1 MQILVLLA
9 FVIFSI
15 FLMGVAFWHERKWK
29 FRRSWLIVSGRV
41 VGRSEGDE
49 AGDYYPKIELSYE
62 GGTKTF
68 VSKYGG
74 TDCPVIGEQVRVIYK
89 PDNLEAEHYTWS
101 NRWLFT
107 IAPVALA
114 VFFIFLVIVV
124 LLKSRS

>member
-15 FLMGVAFWHERKWK
+15 FLIGITFWHERKWK
-29 FRRSWLIVSGRV
+29 FRRTWLIASGRV

-49 AGDYYPKIELSYE
+49 AGDYYPEIEFSHE

-74 TDCPVIGEQVRVIYK
+74 TGCPAIGEQVKVIYT
-89 PDNLEAEHYTWS
+89 PDTLEAEHYTWS
-101 NRWLFT
+101 NRWLLT
-107 IAPVALA
+107 IAPVGLFA
-114 VFFIFLVIVV
+114 FFTFLVIVA
-124 LLKSRS
+124 LLKAKL